1 MADEKKVE
9 KKEEPKKEE
18 QNLIGVPYVGD
29 DGKKF
34 VWVEKTGMD
43 KPLKKYL
50 QINNHGGEIPPYHI
64 RREEK

>member
-18 QNLIGVPYVGD
+18 QNLIGVPYVGE

-34 VWVEKTGMD
+34 VLVEKSGMD
-43 KPLKKYL
+43 KPFKKYL
-50 QINNHGGEIPPYHI
+50 
-64 RREEK
+64 